1 MLDVRQAEQLVY
13 GASGQ
18 IANLERSIEQQEN
31 FISVLLRRSA
41 GRRGRGVLALSEQP
55 RAADVPAGLPSTLLE
70 RRPDIQRAE
79 QLLVACERRSRRGQG
94 RLFSANQPHR
104 LRRFRERRAVGAPF
118 RGQHD
123 LDGALS
129 ALQPVFTAGRLRSR
143 VELAEA
149 SRQETELIYQQTVQ
163 RAFGEVS
170 DALVGYRKL
179 REFREQQRLLV
190 DSSQD
195 ARRLA
200 DLRYQGG
207 VTSYLEVLDADTR
220 LFVAELGLAEAERS
234 ELTGLVEI
242 YRALGGGWQP

>member
-1 MLDVRQAEQLVY
+1 MTSISLT
-13 GASGQ
+13 GSGGFAS
-18 IANLERSIEQQEN
+18 AALSA
-31 FISVLLRRSA
+31 LLSA
-41 GRRGRGVLALSEQP
+41 G
-55 RAADVPAGLPSTLLE
+55 ST
-70 RRPDIQRAE
+70 IWT
-79 QLLVACERRSRRGQG
+79 
-94 RLFSANQPHR
+94 
-104 LRRFRERRAVGAPF
+104 
-118 RGQHD
+118 
-123 LDGALS
+123 GALS
-129 ALQPVFTAGRLRSR
+129 AIQPLFTGGRLRSR

-149 SRQETELIYQQTVQ
+149 SRQETELFYQQTVQ

-170 DALVGYRKL
+170 NALVGYRKL

-242 YRALGGGWQP
+242 YRALGGGWQQ

>member
-1 MLDVRQAEQLVY
+1 M
-13 GASGQ
+13 
-18 IANLERSIEQQEN
+18 
-31 FISVLLRRSA
+31 
-41 GRRGRGVLALSEQP
+41 
-55 RAADVPAGLPSTLLE
+55 
-70 RRPDIQRAE
+70 
-79 QLLVACERRSRRGQG
+79 
-94 RLFSANQPHR
+94 
-104 LRRFRERRAVGAPF
+104 
-118 RGQHD
+118 
-123 LDGALS
+123 
-129 ALQPVFTAGRLRSR
+129 
-143 VELAEA
+143 ELAEA

-163 RAFGEVS
+163 RAFREVS

-195 ARRLA
+195 SRRLA

-242 YRALGGGWQP
+242 YRALGGGWQQ